1 MVEVVMVGAMGFFG
15 IGIYYFI
22 VVVYNILL

>member
-1 MVEVVMVGAMGFFG
+1 MVKVVVVGAVGFFG

-22 VVVYNILL
+22 VVIYNILL